1 MALFGD
7 KEVHGPRMLVEVM
20 SQCFGGSLWRGGSL
34 RAVHVGGSDVTV
46 FWWLALSRKQFTAAR
61 VSGSL
66 VPNYGWHRFV
76 VSALRAVCFDGSH
89 YCGVIIF
96 CQAPSR
102 QLMLVMMPFPPWC
115 ESHENMFGLF
125 YSLNMHVLYI
135 RCFETCRK
143 RRYLV

>member
-76 VSALRAVCFDGSH
+76 VSAITGRVF
-89 YCGVIIF
+89 
-96 CQAPSR
+96 
-102 QLMLVMMPFPPWC
+102 
-115 ESHENMFGLF
+115 
-125 YSLNMHVLYI
+125 
-135 RCFETCRK
+135 
-143 RRYLV
+143 